1 MLTFPSW
8 APEISRPAAGFR
20 GLCLRCLWKRQNSPK
35 AAESCD
41 GAFDVR
47 KPGKG
52 ERLAAEKGVWI
63 EPYKSKLVGKPV
75 NGFRFGEQLS
85 TSLRVEPLEAKGF
98 VAGPRR
104 IFALEAVGDKAKA
117 IQLSTRFA

>member
-1 MLTFPSW
+1 M
-8 APEISRPAAGFR
+8 
-20 GLCLRCLWKRQNSPK
+20 
-35 AAESCD
+35 
-41 GAFDVR
+41 R

-63 EPYKSKLVGKPV
+63 EPYKSKLVGEPV
-75 NGFRFGEQLS
+75 NGFRFEQLS

-104 IFALEAVGDKAKA
+104 IFALEAVGGKAKA